1 MKKWFMPISF
11 LAICVLL
18 LAACS
23 ESTNTSSPSSGEKP
37 ATESS
42 QGVTDDEI
50 LIGGWV
56 PQSGPAAQWG
66 ILAEVYQS
74 YFNLVNENGGVNGRT
89 IKFNAIDD
97 EYQPSKTVAAAKKLV
112 EQDKV
117 FAILGTTGTA
127 HNKAVMP
134 YLTEKGIPVVAVAS
148 GDSAFVDPPVKNY
161 FALQTNYDIEARIF
175 STYANE
181 ELNAKSVGIFFQNDD
196 YGIVY
201 KDAAVE
207 ELGELGIEVVAQ
219 ESYNPSDVDFSAQSL
234 SIKES
239 DAEVVFLFAT
249 PKAAASFLKEYDK
262 VGGTAERMLT
272 YTSAD
277 STMVDLAG
285 ADVMEGVY
293 STTWV
298 KSLNDDDPLVKEYI
312 DQISKDIPGQDP
324 NSVFMRSA
332 WAYAQVI
339 VEGLKRSGDNLTWE
353 NFIKQMETLEDWNG
367 SLAYNVTYTP
377 EYRYGQTSVKISQ
390 FKDGDLVD
398 ISEVIKYEP

>member
-1 MKKWFMPISF
+1 MKKWLRNISI
-11 LAICVLL
+11 LSVCLL
-18 LAACS
+18 LFVACNKNS
-23 ESTNTSSPSSGEKP
+23 NTSSNDSKGK
-37 ATESS
+37 S
-42 QGVTDDEI
+42 QGVKDDEI

-66 ILAEVYQS
+66 ILGEVYQS
-74 YFNLVNENGGVNGRT
+74 YFNKVNAEGGVNGRT
-89 IKFNAIDD
+89 LKYIAIDD

-112 EQDKV
+112 EEDKV

-134 YLTEKGIPVVAVAS
+134 YLTKKGIPVVAVAS

-175 STYANE
+175 STYAND
-181 ELNAKSVGIFFQNDD
+181 ELKAKSVGIFYQNDD

-207 ELGELGIEVVAQ
+207 ELNKLGIKVATQ
-219 ESYNPSDVDFSAQSL
+219 EPFNVTDVDFSSQAL
-234 SIKES
+234 SIKKANP
-239 DAEVVFLFAT
+239 DVVFLFAS
-249 PKAAASFLKEYDK
+249 PKPAASFLKEFDK
-262 VGGTAERMLT
+262 IGGSADRMLT

-277 STMVDLAG
+277 QTMIDLAG
-285 ADVMEGVY
+285 EDVMEGVF

-298 KSLNDDDPLVKEYI
+298 KSLNDSEDPLIKEYV
-312 DQISKDIPGQDP
+312 DQLKKDLPNEDP

-332 WAYAQVI
+332 WAYAQVL

-367 SLAYNVTYTP
+367 SLAYNVTYSSQ
-377 EYRYGQTSVKISQ
+377 YRYGQTSVKVSQ
-390 FKDGDLVD
+390 FKDGNIVD
-398 ISEVIKYEP
+398 ISDVIKYEP